1 MRAWLAAQAAYVNQ
15 SNVIA
20 QAQANVNNASLAYQ
34 LTSGT
39 ITASTN
45 GTVGDLII
53 TKGMQI
59 GSSNTTAG
67 SSTNTSN
74 QAIASIITGNA
85 TTVSVS
91 VAEVDAPQIQV
102 GQEATIT
109 FDALPNQTFTG
120 KVMGMNTTGAVTSG
134 VTTYPAVIQL
144 DDTSNANIL
153 PNMSC
158 HRQYYY

>member
-1 MRAWLAAQAAYVNQ
+1 LAAQAAYINQ
-15 SNVIA
+15 TNVIA

-74 QAIASIITGNA
+74 QAVASIITGNA
-85 TTVSVS
+85 TAVSVS
-91 VAEVDAPQIQV
+91 VAEVDAPQIQI

-109 FDALPNQTFTG
+109 FDALP
-120 KVMGMNTTGAVTSG
+120 KKLL
-134 VTTYPAVIQL
+134 PAK
-144 DDTSNANIL
+144 
-153 PNMSC
+153 
-158 HRQYYY
+158 